1 MNPFFSG
8 MNPGMN
14 PMNGAMQLIQRIMQ
28 IKQDPTQLSNLL
40 MQRGMINQQQAQDIA
55 RMGGNYEQIGQYLIS
70 NGKIPSNVQPYQG
83 QVNEVQNLMQS
94 HQN

>member
-1 MNPFFSG
+1 MNPYF
-8 MNPGMN
+8 NGMN
-14 PMNGAMQLIQRIMQ
+14 PMNGAMQFIQRVMQ

-40 MQRGMINQQQAQDIA
+40 MQRGMINQQQAQEIA

-70 NGKIPSNVQPYQG
+70 NGKMPTNVQAYQG
-83 QVNEVQNLMQS
+83 QVNEVQNLMQN